1 MIFSDSSSAPWNLSM
16 WLIAFARN
24 HMNRTWKVNSIIYIP
39 PSSLSVMKLLF
50 LFSEGK
56 QENTHINNKR
66 NVFLSQA
73 ILNLTMD
80 SKFGRLQCDS
90 YLYDYIELFKCKLIA
105 AESKDV

>member
-1 MIFSDSSSAPWNLSM
+1 
-16 WLIAFARN
+16 
-24 HMNRTWKVNSIIYIP
+24 MNRTWKVNSIIYIP
-39 PSSLSVMKLLF
+39 LSSLSVMKLLF

-56 QENTHINNKR
+56 QENTVNKR

-73 ILNLTMD
+73 ILHLTMD

>member
-1 MIFSDSSSAPWNLSM
+1 M
-16 WLIAFARN
+16 
-24 HMNRTWKVNSIIYIP
+24 VNCIREKLHESNSEGEQHYLFLP
-39 PSSLSVMKLLF
+39 LSSLSVMKLLF

-56 QENTHINNKR
+56 QENTHTVNKR

-73 ILNLTMD
+73 ILHLTMD